1 MAARLW
7 WEASGGKERA
17 VKSVILDPP
26 FCSPEAACFS
36 VQRYGGGAEEE
47 EEGFRR
53 FADGELK
60 TGSGEEKGEGGEE
73 SFVTLSLPSCPHRY
87 NLEEEERKVGVRR
100 SLSHL
105 EAGSSSHLSSFLS
118 APFSPLGLVKI
129 LFGTVAPL
137 PPPWL
142 LRRRP
147 LFPPRFPLGFFLPT
161 SAFHVLL

>member
-36 VQRYGGGAEEE
+36 VRRYGGGAGEEE

-73 SFVTLSLPSCPHRY
+73 SFVTLFLPSCPHRY

-100 SLSHL
+100 G
-105 EAGSSSHLSSFLS
+105 AVFLILRPDPPRIS
-118 APFSPLGLVKI
+118 PLFSP
-129 LFGTVAPL
+129 
-137 PPPWL
+137 PP
-142 LRRRP
+142 
-147 LFPPRFPLGFFLPT
+147 FLPWD
-161 SAFHVLL
+161 

>member
-1 MAARLW
+1 MGGLRR
-7 WEASGGKERA
+7 EGKGGKKCHPRSPFLQPGGRLFFRA
-17 VKSVILDPP
+17 KIWRRGRRRRRRRVSSLCGWGAKNWKRGEKRRGRRREFCDTFPP
-26 FCSPEAACFS
+26 
-36 VQRYGGGAEEE
+36 
-47 EEGFRR
+47 
-53 FADGELK
+53 L
-60 TGSGEEKGEGGEE
+60 
-73 SFVTLSLPSCPHRY
+73 SCPHRY
-87 NLEEEERKVGVRR
+87 NLEEEEGKVGVRR

-137 PPPWL
+137 PPWL